1 MKKRATLL
9 TDSPDRLNVIVDG
22 SKVIGDI
29 ITESNIRIDGEV
41 VGNVSTSAKVVVGS
55 SGVIKGNLTCSE
67 GDLEGKIE
75 GTLKVEGLLILRS
88 GANIE
93 GEITTNKLQ
102 VEEGAQFSGNCRM
115 SNTGMSSK
123 PQMTL
128 TPEQQPIQQEEEE
141 NVIY

>member
-1 MKKRATLL
+1 MKKRAGLP

-41 VGNVSTSAKVVVGS
+41 MGNVSTAAKVVVGP
-55 SGVIKGNLTCSE
+55 SGYIKGNLSCAE

-75 GTLKVEGLLILRS
+75 GTLKVDGLLTLRS

-93 GEITTNKLQ
+93 GEITTSKFQ
-102 VEEGAQFSGNCRM
+102 VEEGAQFTGNCRM
-115 SNTGMSSK
+115 SNASISK
-123 PQMTL
+123 PQPTL
-128 TPEQQPIQQEEEE
+128 LEPQPIAEEEE